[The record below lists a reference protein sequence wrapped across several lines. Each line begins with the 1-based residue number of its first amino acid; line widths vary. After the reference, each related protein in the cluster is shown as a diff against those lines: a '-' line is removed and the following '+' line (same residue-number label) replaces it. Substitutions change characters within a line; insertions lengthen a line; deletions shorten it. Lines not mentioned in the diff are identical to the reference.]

1 MGAGTGSRTRIADS
15 AGAVYHGC
23 VSVCELPEAII
34 FDLDDTILDD
44 SSQVEPCWQEACREA
59 AGVLNGIEPIVLRA
73 AIKRE
78 ADWYWSDPGRHREGR
93 MDLRAA
99 SAGIVARA
107 LADLGFDSPD
117 LAREISNR
125 YRDLR
130 DERLCLV
137 EGAIETIE
145 WFRSRGVRLGMAT
158 NGSAEG
164 QRAKIERFGLAP
176 YFERIIVEGE
186 FGAGKPQPAVY
197 EALFVSLRA
206 EPSNTWSVGDN
217 LEWDVGA
224 PQSFGAYGIW
234 VDVRRGGLPE
244 GAPVRPVRVI
254 HAIRELM

>member
-1 MGAGTGSRTRIADS
+1 MITNN
-15 AGAVYHGC
+15 
-23 VSVCELPEAII
+23 LPQAII

-44 SSQVEPCWQEACREA
+44 SSQVENCWQEACREA
-59 AGVLNGIEPIVLRA
+59 AAGLNGMNPVALRA

-78 ADWYWSDPGRHREGR
+78 ADSYWSDPGRHREGR
-93 MDLRAA
+93 LDLRAA

-107 LADLGFDSPD
+107 LAGMGFDRPD
-117 LAREISNR
+117 LAREISNH

-137 EGAIETIE
+137 DGAIETIE

-158 NGSAEG
+158 NGSASG

-186 FGAGKPQPAVY
+186 FGAGKPHRQVY
-197 EALFVSLRA
+197 EELFGSLGA
-206 EPSNTWSVGDN
+206 EPAKTWSVGDN
-217 LEWDVGA
+217 LEWDVGG

-234 VDVRRGGLPE
+234 VDVRRAGLPQ
-244 GAPVRPVRVI
+244 GAPVRPDRII
-254 HAIRELM
+254 HSIRELI

>member
-1 MGAGTGSRTRIADS
+1 MSTDG
-15 AGAVYHGC
+15 
-23 VSVCELPEAII
+23 LPQAII

-44 SSQVEPCWQEACREA
+44 SSQVEECWQEACREA
-59 AGVLNGIEPIVLRA
+59 AGALGRLDAIALRA

-78 ADWYWSDPGRHREGR
+78 ADWYWSDPERHREGR
-93 MDLRAA
+93 LDLRAA

-107 LADLGFDSPD
+107 LVGLGFDRSD
-117 LAREISNR
+117 VAREISDH

-130 DERLCLV
+130 DDRLCLV

-145 WFRSRGVRLGMAT
+145 WFRSHGVRLGMAT
-158 NGSAEG
+158 NGSAAG

-176 YFERIIVEGE
+176 YFDRIIVEGE
-186 FGAGKPQPAVY
+186 FGMGKPERGVY
-197 EALFVSLRA
+197 EALFASLGS
-206 EPSNTWSVGDN
+206 EPAKTWSVGDN

-244 GAPVRPVRVI
+244 GAPVRPDRIVHSV
-254 HAIRELM
+254 RELIQAS

>member
-1 MGAGTGSRTRIADS
+1 MTSASDS
-15 AGAVYHGC
+15 
-23 VSVCELPEAII
+23 LPHAII

-44 SSQVEPCWQEACREA
+44 SSQVEACWQEACRKA
-59 AGVLNGIEPIVLRA
+59 ASAVAGLDAIALRA

-93 MDLRAA
+93 LDLRAA

-107 LADLGFDSPD
+107 LAGFGFEGPD
-117 LAREISNR
+117 IAREISDH

-158 NGSAEG
+158 NGNAAG

-176 YFERIIVEGE
+176 YFDRIIVEGE
-186 FGAGKPQPAVY
+186 FGMGKPEREVY
-197 EALFVSLRA
+197 EALFQSLGA
-206 EPSNTWSVGDN
+206 HPSKTWSVGDN
-217 LEWDVGA
+217 LEWDVGG
-224 PQSFGAYGIW
+224 PKSFGAYGIW

-244 GAPVRPVRVI
+244 GAPVRPDRIV
-254 HAIRELM
+254 HSIRELI

>member
-1 MGAGTGSRTRIADS
+1 LNLPQ
-15 AGAVYHGC
+15 AV
-23 VSVCELPEAII
+23 I

-44 SSQVEPCWQEACREA
+44 SGQVEPCWLEACREA
-59 AGVLNGIEPIVLRA
+59 AAKLDGVDAAVLRA

-93 MDLRAA
+93 LDLRAA
-99 SAGIVARA
+99 SARIVARA
-107 LADLGFDSPD
+107 LSGMGIDQPD
-117 LAREISNR
+117 LARETSDR

-137 EGAIETIE
+137 EGAIETLE

-158 NGSAEG
+158 NGSAGG

-186 FGAGKPQPAVY
+186 FGAGKPEREVY
-197 EALFVSLRA
+197 EALFASLGVA
-206 EPSNTWSVGDN
+206 PEKTWSVGDN

-224 PQSFGAYGIW
+224 PQSLGAYGIW
-234 VDVRRGGLPE
+234 VDGRRAGLPE
-244 GAPVRPVRVI
+244 ESPVRPARII
-254 HAIRELM
+254 HSVRELTAGL